1 MSDHFPGEIRIGAK
15 IAAALL
21 EGFLQEV
28 TATGASVGDYGDTP
42 FDCKTAEELR
52 EALDESGH
60 LHLADAEAR
69 YGQFE
74 DLETFCVEHGIPF
87 DRHSDAK
94 YEFDAENVRFR
105 PGMEHPQQVFS
116 NNNGDDLVDTAQL
129 RPVAAELARL
139 VTAGLG
145 RDELLAAVREAS
157 TRLDSL
163 LPPEIE
169 PLPALEIVE

>member
-1 MSDHFPGEIRIGAK
+1 MSDHFPGEITIGGK

-21 EGFLQEV
+21 EEFLQEV
-28 TATGASVGDYGDTP
+28 AATGASVGDYGDTP
-42 FDCKTAEELR
+42 FVGKTAEELR

-60 LHLADAEAR
+60 LHLADAEVR

-74 DLETFCVEHGIPF
+74 ELEAFCVQHGIPF

-94 YEFDAENVRFR
+94 YEFDAENVSFR
-105 PGMEHPQQVFS
+105 PGMEHPQQIFS
-116 NNNGDDLVDTAQL
+116 NNNGDDLMDVDQV

-139 VTAGLG
+139 VTAELG
-145 RDELLAAVREAS
+145 RNELLAAVREAS
-157 TRLDSL
+157 RKLSEA
-163 LPPEIE
+163 LPPEVE